1 MAAVA
6 QTSDNPIELQQQG
19 IRRRAPRQYPG
30 DPGLLLNKTQHRS
43 LLNFL
48 DGPINITGI
57 LPFPVN
63 SKYAKPLETPELLEV
78 AHVSSRLEC
87 QILAFVRVLV
97 EAEAAK
103 TAYTE
108 KTLQLC
114 SRFEKTRQAL
124 DDAHTGLYQFSVDYL
139 KDMEL
144 LPAWTV
150 AANAHGDLFGSVLDN
165 SNQQGR
171 DVIDFT
177 AKMFKRL
184 AAPLLEALKSAAGAG
199 CLDLVTRSAIGEKY
213 QNLDVNIL
221 RAQTGDAGDL
231 PTWYWKIVQLP
242 EW

>member
-1 MAAVA
+1 M
-6 QTSDNPIELQQQG
+6 
-19 IRRRAPRQYPG
+19 
-30 DPGLLLNKTQHRS
+30 
-43 LLNFL
+43 
-48 DGPINITGI
+48 
-57 LPFPVN
+57 
-63 SKYAKPLETPELLEV
+63 
-78 AHVSSRLEC
+78 
-87 QILAFVRVLV
+87 
-97 EAEAAK
+97 
-103 TAYTE
+103 
-108 KTLQLC
+108 
-114 SRFEKTRQAL
+114 
-124 DDAHTGLYQFSVDYL
+124 DYL

-150 AANAHGDLFGSVLDN
+150 AANAHRDLFGSVLDN

-171 DVIDFT
+171 DAIDFT

-199 CLDLVTRSAIGEKY
+199 CLDLVTRSAIGERY

>member
-103 TAYTE
+103 TAYTGKNTAAMFAVRE
-108 KTLQLC
+108 DPSGPGRC
-114 SRFEKTRQAL
+114 SHRPLPVLGGLSQRHGAPTRVDSSRQC
-124 DDAHTGLYQFSVDYL
+124 TRRSVR
-139 KDMEL
+139 
-144 LPAWTV
+144 V
-150 AANAHGDLFGSVLDN
+150 
-165 SNQQGR
+165 
-171 DVIDFT
+171 
-177 AKMFKRL
+177 RL
-184 AAPLLEALKSAAGAG
+184 G
-199 CLDLVTRSAIGEKY
+199 
-213 QNLDVNIL
+213 Q
-221 RAQTGDAGDL
+221 
-231 PTWYWKIVQLP
+231 
-242 EW
+242 